1 MSILK
6 SSEFTGISRVYRAK
20 RLGDRQGEWVEGWYV
35 RGEYVEENCVKHTHY
50 MYSDNLDMVMTGRV
64 PVYDSIVEVDE
75 YTVRVFTGIFG
86 YQATRLWE
94 GDILILNNKIY
105 TIRYLSRMG
114 CFCLV
119 DARHPNNG
127 DYNVYFNN
135 LTLPEIMSI
144 KVVGNDVDDSI
155 NDVLKKFDSLS
166 ILYEDKSI
174 KGYFV
179 EQMESTGG
187 KVFTLYNTDDVR
199 VGEYKV
205 GDDRIYELCLNDMG
219 YVCYDEYIRMR
230 MEKESVDN
238 NKKISNRLYY
248 MGYKGEIIFDK
259 ESRLLH
265 GKLVDIK
272 DLVTFEGQDSEEI
285 ERAFHE
291 AVEDYIEMRLDLQG
305 GKTV

>member
-35 RGEYVEENCVKHTHY
+35 RGEYVEDNCVKNTHY

-114 CFCLV
+114 CFCLE
-119 DARHPNNG
+119 DAVHPNNSE
-127 DYNVYFNN
+127 YNVYFNN
-135 LTLPEIMSI
+135 LTLPEILSI

-155 NDVLKKFDSLS
+155 RDVLKKFDSLS
-166 ILYEDKSI
+166 IPYEDKSI
-174 KGYFV
+174 KGYFI
-179 EQMESTGG
+179 EQRDSTGG
-187 KVFTLYNTDDVR
+187 KIFTLYNVEDVR

-205 GDDRIYELCLNDMG
+205 GDHKIYKLCLNDMG

-230 MEKESVDN
+230 MEKEFVYS
-238 NKKISNRLYY
+238 NKQISNRLYY
-248 MGYKGEIIFDK
+248 KGYTGEIIFDK
-259 ESRLLH
+259 ESKLLH
-265 GKLVDIK
+265 GRLIGLDSIH
-272 DLVTFEGQDSEEI
+272 LVTFEGQDSEEI

-291 AVEDYIEMRLDLQG
+291 AVDDYIEMLQSL
-305 GKTV
+305 